1 MVAESDND
9 SGNDCGN
16 DTSGGAIAE
25 PGRTTGRSAGGGHRR
40 RRLIL
45 IGVAVVVGGWL
56 LFLGVRSESAYRHD
70 KNGLALVEQVK
81 SNLSPGELT
90 STRSV
95 QLLDEAHAQFTS
107 AQSDLSSPLFGP
119 IKVVPV
125 IGRQFRSV
133 EALSTAAAT
142 VSSVG
147 STFLTRVHEV
157 LNRPHGAGPER
168 ITSLRALAA
177 ISATS
182 ASRLA
187 RIDTGPS
194 NALLAPLASKHNQF
208 VTQLD
213 DARLRLVKAAG
224 VSAAVATILQGPQT
238 YLVLASNNAEMR
250 AGSGA
255 FLDVG
260 VATTGDGS
268 VHLGQLGPSGA
279 RSLPV
284 DRVRAT
290 GDLERNWGW
299 LHPGDDFRNLGLTPQ
314 FDVTAPLAARM
325 WTSLT
330 GQQIDGVLSLD
341 VAGLR
346 QLLVAT
352 GPVEVGGTKVSA
364 DTVEQYLLRDQY
376 VGLTYAA
383 GSSTSRRDAL
393 GDLASAVL
401 SRLQGQTSD
410 LKSLATSVSGAVAG
424 RHLMVWS
431 KSTTAQAAWVV
442 SGVSGSLNSRSLG
455 VSMINLGGNK
465 LDPYLP
471 VRVSVTTAST
481 GANTAVTVT
490 THVSNATPSG
500 LSQYAA
506 GPFPGNPTP
515 YGTYIGLV
523 AANLPAAAT
532 HISVTGTGP
541 LAVKGAE
548 GPTWLVAAPLTLPQ
562 GASATL
568 VTHFVLPGND
578 GSMSVVPSARIPAE
592 QWTADGRSRND
603 GSSFA
608 ITW

>member
-1 MVAESDND
+1 VVAESDND
-9 SGNDCGN
+9 SGN

-25 PGRTTGRSAGGGHRR
+25 PGRTTSRSAGGGRRR
-40 RRLIL
+40 RRLIF
-45 IGVAVVVGGWL
+45 IGVAVVVVGWL

-168 ITSLRALAA
+168 ITSLRALAG

-187 RIDTGPS
+187 RVDTGPS

-224 VSAAVATILQGPQT
+224 VSSAVATILQGPQT

-284 DRVRAT
+284 GRVTAT

-352 GPVEVGGTKVSA
+352 GPVEVGGTNVSA

-471 VRVSVTTAST
+471 IQVSVTTASS
-481 GANTAVTVT
+481 GSNTAVTVT

-523 AANLPAAAT
+523 AANLPASAT

-562 GASATL
+562 GASAT
-568 VTHFVLPGND
+568 VVAHFVLPGNH
-578 GSMSVVPSARIPAE
+578 GTMSVVPSARIPAE

>member
-9 SGNDCGN
+9 SGND
-16 DTSGGAIAE
+16 TSGGVIAE

-40 RRLIL
+40 RRLIF
-45 IGVAVVVGGWL
+45 IGVAVVVVGWL

-81 SNLSPGELT
+81 SKLSPGELT

-107 AQSDLSSPLFGP
+107 AQSDLASPLFGP

-168 ITSLRALAA
+168 ITSLRALAG

-187 RIDTGPS
+187 RVDTGPS

-260 VATTGDGS
+260 LATTGDGS
-268 VHLGQLGPSGA
+268 VHLGKIGPSGA

-284 DRVRAT
+284 GRVTAT

-330 GQQIDGVLSLD
+330 RQQIDGVLSLD

-364 DTVEQYLLRDQY
+364 DNVEQYLLRDQY
-376 VGLTYAA
+376 DGLTYAA

-471 VRVSVTTAST
+471 VQVSVTTASS
-481 GANTAVTVT
+481 GSNTAVTVT

-523 AANLPAAAT
+523 AANLPASAT

-541 LAVKGAE
+541 LAAKGAE

-568 VTHFVLPGND
+568 VTHFVLPGNH
-578 GSMSVVPSARIPAE
+578 GTMSVVPSARIPAE